1 MRRGTG
7 DLGLPFDAESVG
19 EADEIVENADHVRG
33 HDDRLLAPAVTA
45 QPLDVVVDDLVR
57 SQREL
62 FGVFEERA
70 MSWLDRRGAKIGL
83 DLLDE
88 LGIGVFETE
97 KLSVNLGSITTPA
110 SARCDHGD
118 HLALLAR
125 QRSLLPHD
133 LLEELHEGT
142 GVARMR
148 GEEASHLRRELRVR
162 VGKADT
168 SRGDDLRGMAH
179 RLFDRID
186 A

>member
-1 MRRGTG
+1 MRRGTR
-7 DLGLPFDAESVG
+7 DLGLPFDSEGVG
-19 EADEIVENADHVRG
+19 QADEIIEDADDVRR
-33 HDDRLLAPAVTA
+33 HDDGFFTPALSA
-45 QPLDVVVDDLVR
+45 QPLDVLVDDLVR
-57 SQREL
+57 SEREL
-62 FGVFEERA
+62 LGVFEQSA
-70 MSWLDRRGAKIGL
+70 MSGLDPRRAKVGL

-97 KLSVNLGSITTPA
+97 KLSVNLRSIPTPA
-110 SARCDHGD
+110 GARCHHRD

-142 GVARMR
+142 GVARVR
-148 GEEASHLRRELRVR
+148 GEKAAHLRRKLRIR

-168 SRGDDLRGMAH
+168 ARRRDLGGVPH
-179 RLFDRID
+179 RFFDRID